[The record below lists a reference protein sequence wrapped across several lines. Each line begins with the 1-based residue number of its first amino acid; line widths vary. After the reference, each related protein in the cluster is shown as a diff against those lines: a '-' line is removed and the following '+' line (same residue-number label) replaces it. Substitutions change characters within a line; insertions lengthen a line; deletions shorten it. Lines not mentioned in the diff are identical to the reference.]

1 MSEKVFLQW
10 NDFKEN
16 ATSAFEDLRNL
27 GEYSDVTLVSGDG
40 EAVEAHKMVLAASS
54 PVFQNILRQ
63 TKQHPR
69 PMIFLRSVKS
79 VDLLAILD
87 FVYKGEANVLSE
99 YLESFF
105 AIAEELELKGLTG
118 QQRYDLLE
126 RDPLKKEHIEG
137 DGTNEKNT
145 LSHAQSESTMDEY
158 PNEPINEAKTHPSF
172 NEVLKTETKAGFSNE
187 NLRKM
192 ISSMMEKTSTASG
205 KLLFSCKACGR
216 ETNRNTDIR
225 KHIEAKHLVG
235 VSFPCKICGKV
246 LKTRNLVAVHM
257 NRDHKNRQLPIK
269 VELAE
274 SGQPEKIE

>member
-27 GEYSDVTLVSGDG
+27 GEYSDVTLVTGDG
-40 EAVEAHKMVLAASS
+40 EAVEAHKVVLAASS

-63 TKQHPR
+63 TKQHSH
-69 PMIFLRSVKS
+69 PMIFFKSVKS

-118 QQRYDLLE
+118 QQRSEPLKK
-126 RDPLKKEHIEG
+126 DPLKKEKIEG
-137 DGTNEKNT
+137 DLTNEKNT
-145 LSHAQSESTMDEY
+145 LSHAQNESHMNEY
-158 PNEPINEAKTHPSF
+158 PNGHNNEAKTHPAF

>member
-27 GEYSDVTLVSGDG
+27 GEFSDVTLVSGDG
-40 EAVEAHKMVLAASS
+40 EAIEAHKVVLAASS

-105 AIAEELELKGLTG
+105 AIAEGLELKGLTG

-126 RDPLKKEHIEG
+126 RDPLKKVKIEG
-137 DGTNEKNT
+137 DDT
-145 LSHAQSESTMDEY
+145 HAQSESTMKEN
-158 PNEPINEAKTHPSF
+158 PNETINEAKTHPSF

-192 ISSMMEKTSTASG
+192 ISSMMEKTSTVSG

-269 VELAE
+269 VELPE
-274 SGQPEKIE
+274 IGQPGKIE

>member
-16 ATSAFEDLRNL
+16 ATNAFEDLRNL
-27 GEYSDVTLVSGDG
+27 AEYSDVTLVSGDG
-40 EAVEAHKMVLAASS
+40 EAIEAHKVVLAASS

-63 TKQHPR
+63 TKQHPH

-79 VDLLAILD
+79 VDILAILD

-99 YLESFF
+99 YLEPFF

-126 RDPLKKEHIEG
+126 RDPLKKEKIEG

-145 LSHAQSESTMDEY
+145 LSHAQSESSMNEN
-158 PNEPINEAKTHPSF
+158 PNEPINEVKTHPSF
-172 NEVLKTETKAGFSNE
+172 NEVLKTEAKAGFSNE

-269 VELAE
+269 KELAE
-274 SGQPEKIE
+274 CVQPEKID

>member
-10 NDFKEN
+10 NDFNEN

-40 EAVEAHKMVLAASS
+40 EAIEAHKVVLGASS

-63 TKQHPR
+63 TKQHPH
-69 PMIFLRSVKS
+69 PMIFFRSVKS

-126 RDPLKKEHIEG
+126 RDPLKKETIEG
-137 DGTNEKNT
+137 DGTNEKKT
-145 LSHAQSESTMDEY
+145 LSHAHSESTMDEY
-158 PNEPINEAKTHPSF
+158 PNEPINEAKTHPPF